1 MVSSSSEII
10 DNYFDLL
17 ESTLLE
23 NDLCDMP
30 CQIFNVGES
39 GMSLDPPSLKVV
51 TKLGVKHSQAVST
64 GCKTNITVVAC
75 CSTAG
80 AVIPPMV
87 IFDRKTLNPKLAEG
101 ELSGT
106 FYGLSKMDGLT
117 QTSLTC
123 GLQNI
128 FLLMLLQYVLSYF
141 FSMGIQVITS
151 HILCTRRSRRTGNS
165 FLLASTHN
173 TSHSTSGQGM
183 FWST

>member
-1 MVSSSSEII
+1 MIFVICHVR
-10 DNYFDLL
+10 F
-17 ESTLLE
+17 
-23 NDLCDMP
+23 
-30 CQIFNVGES
+30 FNVDES

-101 ELSGT
+101 EVPGT

-128 FLLMLLQYVLSYF
+128 FLLMLLRYVLSHF
-141 FSMGIQVITS
+141 FSMAIQVITS
-151 HILCTRRSRRTGNS
+151 HILCTRQLKNK
-165 FLLASTHN
+165 
-173 TSHSTSGQGM
+173 Q
-183 FWST
+183 